1 MKIACACRQP
11 VCAEAPA
18 IPPGVSECLH
28 ARRDRGA
35 GDDGPAKR
43 LSVGRRDRRFW
54 PVAAFVLDL
63 LDACEGQ
70 LSAAARALGISTG
83 NLSAFLK
90 SERHLLAAAQ
100 DLRRAHGR
108 KPLR

>member
-43 LSVGRRDRRFW
+43 LSVGRRDKRFW

-70 LSAAARALGISTG
+70 LSAASGTLGISTG

-100 DLRRAHGR
+100 HGRRAHGR